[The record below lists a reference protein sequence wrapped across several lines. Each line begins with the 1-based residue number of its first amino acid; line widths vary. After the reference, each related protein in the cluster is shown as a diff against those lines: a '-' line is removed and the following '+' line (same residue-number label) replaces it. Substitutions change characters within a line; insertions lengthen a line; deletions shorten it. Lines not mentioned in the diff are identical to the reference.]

1 VPQAEVV
8 DILLLKLAVAVGDI
22 GKCQQARNG
31 ARYVARLVEFPNAKT
46 G

>member
-8 DILLLKLAVAVGDI
+8 DILLLKLAVAAGDI

-31 ARYVARLVEFPNAKT
+31 ALCFPL
-46 G
+46 GGIP